1 MSQIETGNVGRSAR
15 GKQVR
20 HSACQTDWGKW
31 KCSALRRSRRGG
43 MESSA
48 FRPWTW
54 SDRANRWREGRKG
67 GVCSKSQDGWRDS
80 SSPLHPFRL
89 LDSPFHCE
97 GRSSKWPSQRFSFV
111 KVWAGEFESA
121 DRLQNCTNRHSD
133 GETMCRL
140 KVSIV
145 EREMGSDAIQHFP
158 NSTCTIRSFKTLK
171 SAEGMPAASQQMLM
185 SR

>member
-67 GVCSKSQDGWRDS
+67 GVCSKSQDGWRDVDCGIAPQVHCILS
-80 SSPLHPFRL
+80 GYWTPHFIARAGLPNGRASGFL
-89 LDSPFHCE
+89 L
-97 GRSSKWPSQRFSFV
+97 
-111 KVWAGEFESA
+111 
-121 DRLQNCTNRHSD
+121 
-133 GETMCRL
+133 
-140 KVSIV
+140 
-145 EREMGSDAIQHFP
+145 
-158 NSTCTIRSFKTLK
+158 
-171 SAEGMPAASQQMLM
+171 
-185 SR
+185 